1 MSVVSASIRVRINTP
16 IPMTATFSR
25 PVSGIA
31 INDIS
36 VVNGTAGNFVGSD
49 GDRVYSFDVIP
60 NAIGEVTVDIP
71 AGVSEDTDGNGNSA
85 AVQLSLGIPYD
96 DDHDGTINRAEVIN
110 AISDYLFG
118 SGLITRTQVID
129 LISLY
134 LFG

>member
-1 MSVVSASIRVRINTP
+1 M
-16 IPMTATFSR
+16 
-25 PVSGIA
+25 
-31 INDIS
+31 
-36 VVNGTAGNFVGSD
+36 
-49 GDRVYSFDVIP
+49 
-60 NAIGEVTVDIP
+60 DIP

-134 LFG
+134 LFD